1 MYTSFRKV
9 SIEIKPQFKGVY
21 IYHLFEILKHLAV
34 PCETDFTALIIQQKP
49 DP

>member
-9 SIEIKPQFKGVY
+9 SIEIKPQFKGLFN
-21 IYHLFEILKHLAV
+21 YHLLEILKHLAV
-34 PCETDFTALIIQQKP
+34 PGETDFTALIIKQKP